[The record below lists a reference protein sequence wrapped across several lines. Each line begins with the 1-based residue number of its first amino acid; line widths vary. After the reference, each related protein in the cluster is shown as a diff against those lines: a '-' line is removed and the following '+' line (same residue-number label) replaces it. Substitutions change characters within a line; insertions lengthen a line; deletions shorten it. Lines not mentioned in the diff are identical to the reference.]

1 MCERRLS
8 TILVCCLTLS
18 AIKPPS
24 LVLLFMLLEVR
35 CLIDV
40 QWFAPFSHER
50 REYIDF
56 EEGGGGNNHSYSSNK
71 QIVHGA
77 GVNIF
82 CNP

>member
-56 EEGGGGNNHSYSSNK
+56 EEGGGGEQSLIQLK
-71 QIVHGA
+71 QTNSPRGR
-77 GVNIF
+77 
-82 CNP
+82 C